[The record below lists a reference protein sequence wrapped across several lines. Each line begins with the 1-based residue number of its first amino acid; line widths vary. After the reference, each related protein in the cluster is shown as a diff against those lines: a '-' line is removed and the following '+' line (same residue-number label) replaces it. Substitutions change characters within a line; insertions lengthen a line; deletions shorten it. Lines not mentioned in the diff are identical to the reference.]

1 MPPLVVKWSKCSVSL
16 ASARTTIDHKA
27 YDAVISNMGF
37 VNSVLGDFTV
47 DRQATGWRSA
57 RCDIFAPCDTS
68 CGLARTGHARGH
80 VENSIIPRKFI
91 TASLAGRHRSKAA
104 ALAC

>member
-1 MPPLVVKWSKCSVSL
+1 MPPLVVKWSKCSVSI

-57 RCDIFAPCDTS
+57 RCDIFAPCGTS
-68 CGLARTGHARGH
+68 CGLARTGHARG
-80 VENSIIPRKFI
+80 SGRKFDCS
-91 TASLAGRHRSKAA
+91 TKVHYSFARGPT
-104 ALAC
+104 

>member
-1 MPPLVVKWSKCSVSL
+1 MPPLVVKWSKCSVSI

-37 VNSVLGDFTV
+37 VILGDFTV

-68 CGLARTGHARGH
+68 CGLARIGHARGQ
-80 VENSIIPRKFI
+80 VEDSIIHYSFARRP
-91 TASLAGRHRSKAA
+91 T
-104 ALAC
+104 

>member
-1 MPPLVVKWSKCSVSL
+1 MPPLVVKWSKCSVSI

-57 RCDIFAPCDTS
+57 RCDISGTS
-68 CGLARTGHARGH
+68 LPIHAL
-80 VENSIIPRKFI
+80 SQDPLL
-91 TASLAGRHRSKAA
+91 SRHRTSTRRANV
-104 ALAC
+104 ALNDDS